1 MCWYWSGKQL
11 KTKKVHFAKNWVPTL
26 LLRVGA
32 KKGLLSSPEA
42 EVKFVEGWS
51 EPRMVRLLRIVARN
65 KMPKKWILVISGK
78 ILRHSMKNVLL
89 QLIICH
95 LSITKLP
102 CSLRKRAMII
112 ALIYRKG
119 GEIVE
124 HCSKWIRKLLE
135 LSLLLVDECLKDMLN
150 FAASFL

>member
-1 MCWYWSGKQL
+1 M
-11 KTKKVHFAKNWVPTL
+11 

-32 KKGLLSSPEA
+32 KKGLLSSHEA

-51 EPRMVRLLRIVARN
+51 EPRMVRLLKIVARN
-65 KMPKKWILVISGK
+65 KMSKKWILVKSGK
-78 ILRHSMKNVLL
+78 ILRQGMKNVLL

-124 HCSKWIRKLLE
+124 HCNK
-135 LSLLLVDECLKDMLN
+135 
-150 FAASFL
+150 